1 MNTKQKI
8 FAYVVVGGAVAY
20 FGYTT
25 YKGYKNKKDG
35 QGAITTRP
43 FQVST
48 LNPIGDKVVTSGR
61 LTNTAQSSQTPSA

>member
-8 FAYVVVGGAVAY
+8 FVGIIVGGAVAY

-25 YKGYKNKKDG
+25 YKGIKNKKDS
-35 QGAITTRP
+35 QGTSTRP

-48 LNPIGDKVVTSGR
+48 LNPVGDKVVTSGR
-61 LTNTAQSSQTPSA
+61 ISGANQTTVPTA

>member
-8 FAYVVVGGAVAY
+8 FAYVIVGGAVAY

-35 QGAITTRP
+35 QTMSNRP

-61 LTNTAQSSQTPSA
+61 LTNTAQSSQTPTA